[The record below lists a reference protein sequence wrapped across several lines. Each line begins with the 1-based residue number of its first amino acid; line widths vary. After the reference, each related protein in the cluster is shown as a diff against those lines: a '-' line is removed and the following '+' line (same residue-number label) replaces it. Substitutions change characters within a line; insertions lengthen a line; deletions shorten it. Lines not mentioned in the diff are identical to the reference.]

1 MTNIEKIKLSPNAT
15 IKQALKTISKGAIKI
30 AIVVDK
36 KNKLLGT
43 LTDGDIRRGFL
54 KGLNIN
60 SSIKSIIFK
69 KPTVVRNNYTKE
81 KLIKIALSKKIY
93 QIPIVEKNGKLKGIH
108 ILDELIEPKNKSNKV
123 VIMAGGRGMR
133 LRPLTK
139 NIPKPMLKVGNKPI
153 LQIIIEKF
161 KKSGYKNFVICVNYK
176 SKMIKDFL
184 VMDQNL
190 ASK

>member
-15 IKQALKTISKGAIKI
+15 IKQALKTISKGAVKI

-69 KPTVVRNNYTKE
+69 KP
-81 KLIKIALSKKIY
+81 IS
-93 QIPIVEKNGKLKGIH
+93 PVE
-108 ILDELIEPKNKSNKV
+108 
-123 VIMAGGRGMR
+123 
-133 LRPLTK
+133 LT
-139 NIPKPMLKVGNKPI
+139 
-153 LQIIIEKF
+153 
-161 KKSGYKNFVICVNYK
+161 
-176 SKMIKDFL
+176 
-184 VMDQNL
+184 
-190 ASK
+190 